1 MTIRVTVVLPGN
13 ELETKDVFINA
24 FLYELCL
31 IKLKT
36 VQGIRD
42 KVLDACLTFD
52 PVMGSLDQHVTACLL
67 KEVASKDLIEAYN
80 SEARLSSI

>member
-31 IKLKT
+31 IKFKT
-36 VQGIRD
+36 VQG
-42 KVLDACLTFD
+42 
-52 PVMGSLDQHVTACLL
+52 MGSLDHHVTACLI
-67 KEVASKDLIEAYN
+67 KEVASKDLIDAYN
-80 SEARLSSI
+80 SEDRFSSI